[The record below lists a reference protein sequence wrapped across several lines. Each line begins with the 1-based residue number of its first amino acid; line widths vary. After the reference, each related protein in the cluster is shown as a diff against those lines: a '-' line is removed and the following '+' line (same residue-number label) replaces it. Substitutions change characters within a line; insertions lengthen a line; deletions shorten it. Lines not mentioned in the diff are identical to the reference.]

1 MDGDVNS
8 MPKEEQYLTSFYF
21 IITTFST
28 VGYGDISA
36 NNTSEKVFCIIVM
49 VVGVTAFAAGT
60 STLTNLLQTFDQENK
75 NMQEKIDILNRIY
88 KEYYLPLQLYENVKK
103 SIKFQYKNDI
113 EDMISLVT
121 TLPQDLRL
129 EVTLFIFE
137 STFKQFQFF
146 LNRPVSF
153 IAWICPLL
161 KPLIKL
167 NDQFIFFEGD
177 DISCIYFFQHGN
189 AGYVLPRHENL
200 MYIKLN
206 PGLHF
211 GESCIVG
218 SFMDEDDFN
227 IDGWIFFRDRLKRQ
241 FTIQCKDQC
250 ELLTLS
256 IHDLNVMKNE
266 FREAYVNLFENSFTN
281 LRRIIQVKLKAINYS
296 NKYLMR
302 YNDMDGKNNFKV
314 FGKLRETV
322 I

>member
-1 MDGDVNS
+1 MSDPEDQTWMDGDVNS

-36 NNTSEKVFCIIVM
+36 NNTSEKIFCIIVM

-137 STFKQFQFF
+137 STFK
-146 LNRPVSF
+146 
-153 IAWICPLL
+153 
-161 KPLIKL
+161 
-167 NDQFIFFEGD
+167 
-177 DISCIYFFQHGN
+177 
-189 AGYVLPRHENL
+189 
-200 MYIKLN
+200 
-206 PGLHF
+206 
-211 GESCIVG
+211 
-218 SFMDEDDFN
+218 
-227 IDGWIFFRDRLKRQ
+227 
-241 FTIQCKDQC
+241 
-250 ELLTLS
+250 
-256 IHDLNVMKNE
+256 
-266 FREAYVNLFENSFTN
+266 
-281 LRRIIQVKLKAINYS
+281 
-296 NKYLMR
+296 
-302 YNDMDGKNNFKV
+302 
-314 FGKLRETV
+314 
-322 I
+322 